1 MQTTLYNQA
10 GEQVGSIE
18 LSEYVFG
25 ITPNVPV
32 MHQYVVM
39 QQANARLGTHNT
51 RGRGE
56 VSGSTRKLYR

>member
-1 MQTTLYNQA
+1 MEAKLYSQT
-10 GEQVGSIE
+10 GDEVGTIQ
-18 LSEYVFG
+18 LSDYIFG
-25 ITPNVPV
+25 IEPNIPV

-56 VSGSTRKLYR
+56 VAGSTRKL

>member
-10 GEQVGSIE
+10 GEQIGE
-18 LSEYVFG
+18 LDLSDYIFG
-25 ITPNVPV
+25 ITPNIPV

-39 QQANARLGTHNT
+39 QAANARLGTHNT

-56 VSGSTRKLYR
+56 V